1 MQAEALTSWNPL
13 GHSGPVT
20 VLIYLYTW
28 NSILQVTLKFYFSLF
43 SDLISDCVNEL
54 FSKNSSLF
62 TDEMLSSQLAE
73 EPLGMEDDVSFDFLN
88 LPNTL
93 EYMSQPHPSEPPPPA
108 PPLPPPQRQRQE
120 PQQQRKLQQNHLH
133 RHLSDLFLASSTA
146 LPQVTQKSTVL
157 VPSQTR
163 ASALQSQTLPAS
175 TSPLLTS
182 TQNAR
187 ESNVT
192 PSSVQQRVIAPVC
205 AVTPSQSAV
214 LLHPAGV
221 APSVQQHN
229 QNVPLTFSTIQTS
242 VPAQQQINVQTASTA
257 IAPMQNSNIQLHLQA
272 LKSRQQSVKHST
284 VPNQLLTLQSMRQLP
299 TDNVQQV
306 STTEKY
312 GMLHGYCVRNSLHC

>member
-1 MQAEALTSWNPL
+1 
-13 GHSGPVT
+13 
-20 VLIYLYTW
+20 
-28 NSILQVTLKFYFSLF
+28 
-43 SDLISDCVNEL
+43 
-54 FSKNSSLF
+54 
-62 TDEMLSSQLAE
+62 MLSSQLPE

-93 EYMSQPHPSEPPPPA
+93 EYMSQPHHSEPPPPPV
-108 PPLPPPQRQRQE
+108 PPLPPPQQQRQE
-120 PQQQRKLQQNHLH
+120 AQQQQQKVQQNLRQH
-133 RHLSDLFLASSTA
+133 HLSDLFLTSSTTR
-146 LPQVTQKSTVL
+146 PQVTQKSPIL

-163 ASALQSQTLPAS
+163 TSSLQSQTLPAP

-205 AVTPSQSAV
+205 TVAPSQPAVFLQSA
-214 LLHPAGV
+214 GI
-221 APSVQQHN
+221 APSVQRHN
-229 QNVPLTFSTIQTS
+229 QNASLTFSTVQTS
-242 VPAQQQINVQTASTA
+242 VPAHQQINLQS
-257 IAPMQNSNIQLHLQA
+257 APATVAPLQNSNIQLHLQA
-272 LKSRQQSVKHST
+272 LKNRQQSIKHST

-312 GMLHGYCVRNSLHC
+312 NMLHGYCMRKPFALLA